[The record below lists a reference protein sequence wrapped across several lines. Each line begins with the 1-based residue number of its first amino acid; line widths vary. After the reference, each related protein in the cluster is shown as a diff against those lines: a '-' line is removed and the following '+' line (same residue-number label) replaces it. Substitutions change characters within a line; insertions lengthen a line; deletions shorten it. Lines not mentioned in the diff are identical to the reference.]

1 MFPFSRLVGLWDRF
15 LGGGISTT
23 YIQWG
28 CPIPP
33 SLNNTTPE
41 SWAPVRQVHHNE
53 RHIRITSWPTA
64 WWFERLRK
72 EKQIANWWFGI
83 RIGCSQGTHPFHV
96 WGSNRNTKLPNP
108 ANHQLTAKEKQKKNR
123 KLESFLLDNPPRK
136 YQLTTR
142 ILGHFE

>member
-1 MFPFSRLVGLWDRF
+1 MFPFSRLVGLCDRF

-33 SLNNTTPE
+33 SINNTTPE

-72 EKQIANWWFGI
+72 EKQMANWWF
-83 RIGCSQGTHPFHV
+83 
-96 WGSNRNTKLPNP
+96 WDSNRVLPRNPSLSCLGIQSEYQTTKP
-108 ANHQLTAKEKQKKNR
+108 ANHQLTAKEKQKKTEVG
-123 KLESFLLDNPPRK
+123 KLFV
-136 YQLTTR
+136 
-142 ILGHFE
+142 G